1 MNLGKMLTI
10 WKNSFILGLIRES
23 DNISS
28 ERSYHML
35 LEDKD
40 IYTIEELFDA
50 LPIPIAELARQSGMN
65 EVTLARIRDGKATR
79 LSTRNKLLI
88 AFSRIYGRNFTK
100 RDVTG
105 IHLQGQ
111 VQQEE
116 RAA

>member
-1 MNLGKMLTI
+1 
-10 WKNSFILGLIRES
+10 
-23 DNISS
+23 
-28 ERSYHML
+28 ML
-35 LEDKD
+35 LEDKNV
-40 IYTIEELFDA
+40 YTIEELFDA

-88 AFSRIYGRNFTK
+88 ALSRIYGRNFTK